1 MLKWRSIMRDYK
13 KDMGRRLQFY
23 RKNLH
28 LTQEQIAEK
37 LDISVKH
44 YSELERGLTGISV
57 DGLISISDILGVNID
72 YLLKGSDYTS
82 SIPDELIDLLN
93 SMTDVQKQKV
103 IDLIKLISDF

>member
-1 MLKWRSIMRDYK
+1 
-13 KDMGRRLQFY
+13 MGRRLQFY

-57 DGLISISDILGVNID
+57 DDLISISDILGVNID